1 MSQRNP
7 SAVSDIEQGK
17 RFAFGANWANFLVF
31 MNEERIEKAKASLKK
46 AIGVNR
52 LDGLSVLDAGC
63 GSGLFSLAAFELGAS
78 VVSFDYDPH
87 SVACVKLL
95 REKYM
100 SQCGNWEIH
109 QGSVLDEKFL
119 CSLGTFDVVYS
130 WGVLHHTGAMW
141 DALEKIAI
149 PVNDGGRLVI
159 SIYNDEGRTSRVW
172 WHLKRAYVQLPISL
186 KWLISVPVFIKLWAR
201 PLVIDF
207 IRGKPMQ
214 SWKDY
219 SDNRGMSAFHDVID
233 WVGGF
238 PFEVASPQSIF
249 DFYAS
254 RGMSLVGMNLVGR
267 GHGCNEFTFQKSGNK

>member
-1 MSQRNP
+1 MSPRLP

-17 RFAFGANWANFLVF
+17 RFAFGANWANFLVS

-46 AIGVNR
+46 ALGVDR

-63 GSGLFSLAAFELGAS
+63 GSGLFSLAALELGAS

-87 SVACVKLL
+87 SVACAKVL
-95 REKYM
+95 REKYL
-100 SQCGNWEIH
+100 SQGRSWEIH
-109 QGSVLDEKFL
+109 QGSVLDETFL

-130 WGVLHHTGAMW
+130 WGVLHHTGSMW

-149 PVNDGGRLVI
+149 PVHIGGRLVI
-159 SIYNDEGRTSRVW
+159 SIYNDEGSASRMW
-172 WHLKRAYVQLPISL
+172 WHLKRAYVRLPRAF
-186 KWLISVPVFIKLWAR
+186 KWLIAVPVFIKLWAR
-201 PLVIDF
+201 PLVMDL

-214 SWKDY
+214 SWKNY

-238 PFEVASPQSIF
+238 PFEVASPQAIF
-249 DFYAS
+249 DYYAS
-254 RGMSLVGMNLVGR
+254 RGMSLIGMNLVGR
-267 GHGCNEFTFQKSGNK
+267 GHGCNEFTFRKCGNK